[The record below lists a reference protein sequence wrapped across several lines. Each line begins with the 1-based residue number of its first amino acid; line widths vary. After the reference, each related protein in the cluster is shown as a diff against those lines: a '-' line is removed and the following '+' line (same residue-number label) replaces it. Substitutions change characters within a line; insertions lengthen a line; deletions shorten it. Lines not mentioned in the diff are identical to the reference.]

1 MCSLWFPGIK
11 STEVWRRSW
20 AELEV
25 DQDHAHLFLS
35 IPPKYSIGQVVE
47 LFKAVSVREIRAG
60 FPEVRKQLWVESF
73 RKIDIL
79 CGPWGIR

>member
-1 MCSLWFPGIK
+1 MNVLIVVPW
-11 STEVWRRSW
+11 
-20 AELEV
+20 
-25 DQDHAHLFLS
+25 DQEYGGVAS
-35 IPPKYSIGQVVE
+35 VVG

-79 CGPWGIR
+79 CGP